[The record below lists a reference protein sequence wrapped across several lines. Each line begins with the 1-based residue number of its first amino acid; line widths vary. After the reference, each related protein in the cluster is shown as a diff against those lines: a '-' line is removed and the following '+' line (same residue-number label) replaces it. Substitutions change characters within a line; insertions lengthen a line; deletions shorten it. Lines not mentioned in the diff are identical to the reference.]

1 VGVST
6 YGFDVQATPQV
17 RIFHRCRLSIP
28 KPETTIPSQSG
39 SAKHRVSLILVLL
52 LAGWVGGCAE
62 SDDGAKKFASEKERT
77 IEVDDPAE
85 KTQLVAVA
93 SGLVDTSSSEHDLE
107 VEGRIDG
114 RTLRVDL
121 AWSGS
126 WRNPHNW
133 DAAWVFAK
141 ARRGRGPW
149 QPLHLAPPSAS
160 AAVVASR
167 TAIPPTVKVGEDG
180 VGAWVYR
187 SETGPTGRNDWTV
200 AFDVDATGVEG
211 RGALQVKVYG
221 LEMVY
226 VPEGPFYVGDGASRS
241 AFLDQ
246 TSGAPARITNRGL
259 VLSVSKDRGFQ
270 TAKYS
275 DAVLSTKGVFVQGS
289 KGINP
294 DGPEAS
300 ARNDAFPT
308 GYGAFYAMKYEL
320 THGEY
325 AAYLNTLTL
334 KQQPARTLF
343 LDVRNAVNEG
353 RDNPEY
359 YRREGGAIQR
369 RDDGTFY
376 SPNPK
381 RACNFLTWT
390 DLAGYMDWAGLRPM
404 TELEFEKAAR
414 GDREPIPG
422 EYAWGTD
429 VFKEAGWV
437 NDDADADDRYA
448 DGNAVANVLYYRGR
462 PDRRGP
468 VRAGVFGENKP
479 PRRDST
485 GASYYGIMEMSG
497 NVAEAVVTLS
507 QRKGRQFRG
516 SHGDGVVDVEDGG
529 ATNADWPALEREGGM
544 MRGGAWPLPVGLLRV
559 SDRRFNPVDFDT
571 RGYGDGARG
580 ARTAPRSTGSTSP
593 SMDASEKRP

>member
-28 KPETTIPSQSG
+28 KPETTIPSQSE

-226 VPEGPFYVGDGASRS
+226 VPEGPFYVGDGASDFRFQRKS
-241 AFLDQ
+241 DGSPFSVGKD
-246 TSGAPARITNRGL
+246 GD
-259 VLSVSKDRGFQ
+259 VLSI
-270 TAKYS
+270 TALT
-275 DAVLSTKGVFVQGS
+275 DERPPTKILQDEGVYLDGDE
-289 KGINP
+289 GINP
-294 DGPEAS
+294 GGPEAS

-320 THGEY
+320 TQGEY
-325 AAYLNTLTL
+325 AHFLNLLTPT
-334 KQQPARTLF
+334 QA
-343 LDVRNAVNEG
+343 
-353 RDNPEY
+353 
-359 YRREGGAIQR
+359 QR
-369 RDDGTFY
+369 RDVSKSEQYKSYRGSIKTEEGRYQAAHPFW
-376 SPNPK
+376 
-381 RACNFLTWT
+381 ACNFVGEP
-390 DLAGYMDWAGLRPM
+390 DIRAFADWAGLRPM

-414 GDREPIPG
+414 GDRKPVPG
-422 EYAWGTD
+422 EYAWGTTTIQKATYIVD
-429 VFKEAGWV
+429 VQGAPAEHEDGTELV
-437 NDDADADDRYA
+437 DQ
-448 DGNAVANVLYYRGR
+448 GNASYETIGFLGGEG
-462 PDRRGP
+462 GP
-468 VRAGVFGENKP
+468 GPLRVGIFAASSDGSRQDAGISFY
-479 PRRDST
+479 
-485 GASYYGIMEMSG
+485 GARMMSG
-497 NVAEAVVTLS
+497 NLKEAVVTLS
-507 QRKGRQFRG
+507 RPDGRRFRG
-516 SHGDGVVDVEDGG
+516 GHGDGQLDESGDADVEEWQSG
-529 ATNADWPALEREGGM
+529 AILGS
-544 MRGGAWPLPVGLLRV
+544 RGGNFGFQAKFLRV
-559 SDRRFNPVDFDT
+559 SDRTAARADVDRLFS
-571 RGYGDGARG
+571 RGARL
-580 ARTAPRSTGSTSP
+580 ARTAPSHE
-593 SMDASEKRP
+593 DARGGR